1 MFRKLAVFTFFLLLA
16 YNFRIVV
23 NKHCVQILPNSA
35 VKRFYKLNPQ
45 NARKFSKLSE
55 VDQSSKVTRT
65 LKLIRYV
72 NPSFQNTKII
82 KIRRNPMNGL
92 IRKLRL
98 RILISPLRMPW
109 SMRKV
114 KRVRLSVP
122 LIQPLIQKPG
132 IRNLIR
138 IKQGKRNC
146 PVRIAIMKR
155 MKI

>member
-1 MFRKLAVFTFFLLLA
+1 MFRKLAVFTYFLLLA

-23 NKHCVQILPNSA
+23 DKRCVQIRPNSA
-35 VKRFYKLNPQ
+35 VKRLYKPSPQ
-45 NARKFSKLSE
+45 NVRKFSKLSE
-55 VDQSSKVTRT
+55 VDQFSKVTRT

-72 NPSFQNTKII
+72 HPSFQNTKII
-82 KIRRNPMNGL
+82 QIRRNPMNGPS
-92 IRKLRL
+92 RKLRL

-114 KRVRLSVP
+114 KRVRLS
-122 LIQPLIQKPG
+122 LPLIQKRG

-146 PVRIAIMKR
+146 PVRIAIIKR